1 MRILNVANGDRLG
14 RVWTPE
20 FLEALRALG
29 DLSLEENGV
38 SLSDDQML
46 ERGRSHEVAIVGWDA
61 RPLPAALAQDPGAL
75 RYVCCYSGT
84 LRAHVPKEL
93 VEAGILVS
101 NWGDHPANGVAEA
114 AMTLL
119 LGVLK
124 DLPKVIGVARDQK
137 WGVETRIRG
146 TLAGTRVGIYGCGV
160 IGRRF
165 VELLQPFGSQIRIYD
180 PFAEALPEGSERA
193 DSLDAWL
200 LGAKCS

>member
-1 MRILNVANGDRLG
+1 MIRCSNVVVRTRWRSSVG
-14 RVWTPE
+14 T
-20 FLEALRALG
+20 RALC
-29 DLSLEENGV
+29 LP
-38 SLSDDQML
+38 
-46 ERGRSHEVAIVGWDA
+46 RWRKTRARSAMC
-61 RPLPAALAQDPGAL
+61 AA
-75 RYVCCYSGT
+75 YSGT